1 MTHYQMQLIV
11 PMDTSNTRK
20 VHKEIEY
27 LEQCFKDI
35 IGSFTSYADQL
46 YRVYSL
52 ICTEEQ
58 SDMLSTKMRGRC
70 ALLEVVPVASV
81 STIAPATSVSP
92 VA

>member
-11 PMDTSNTRK
+11 PIDDSNCK
-20 VHKEIEY
+20 IHKEIEY

-35 IGSFTSYADQL
+35 IGSFTSYTDQL

-58 SDMLSTKMRGRC
+58 SDKLSTKMRGRC
-70 ALLEVVPVASV
+70 ALLEVVPV
-81 STIAPATSVSP
+81 TSVAP